1 MRLMR
6 LILVMGVTLVLIFV
20 ATRNAHAK
28 EDVVAL
34 TGCVRGFAQGGYFF
48 SDVVND
54 KGKVKHYLLVNNN
67 DEMKQYE
74 GQIVKVSGT
83 PAPFGWSVTF
93 TTDDKRTLKTSSV
106 FGVDEVEPVQPS
118 CRPAGQMA
126 LR

>member
-1 MRLMR
+1 M
-6 LILVMGVTLVLIFV
+6 
-20 ATRNAHAK
+20 
-28 EDVVAL
+28 
-34 TGCVRGFAQGGYFF
+34 
-48 SDVVND
+48 ND